1 MRRNIISIGDDVIT
15 GEVGRIFA
23 AGEMILKD
31 ADVNKLTGAGEVN
44 IEDSFI
50 SETKLAGEIKARN
63 SNFGSIKIAGVFE
76 STGICKADRMVAIG
90 EINAEELDC
99 KILRNFSENLS
110 GIVMNDSNNYY
121 NKFNFDININKFKYK
136 NKVGYGEGNSNT
148 VKGNSGSK
156 YTGKIKAETFENLCD
171 FTLDFDYNFKNILNL
186 DILRDVK
193 VVECNEFYNLG
204 VLDLEG
210 ISAEIVYILPT
221 RGTRVNQ
228 IMGCNIVI
236 DKEFIMKDNYM
247 KLPRSIDMKFINKAP
262 NQEVGR
268 ILVDSIEGDNI
279 TIDYVEAKY
288 ISGDNIMIGKNCI
301 IDKVEYRD
309 EIKISDGALV
319 KEVIQ
324 LNSIKL
330 IGSN

>member
-1 MRRNIISIGDDVIT
+1 MRRNIISLGEDVIT
-15 GEVGRIFA
+15 GEIGRIFA

-31 ADVNKLTGAGEVN
+31 ADVNKLTGAGEIN
-44 IEDSFI
+44 IEDSYV
-50 SETKLAGEIKARN
+50 SETKLAGEITARN
-63 SNFGSIKIAGVFE
+63 SSFGSIKIAGVFV
-76 STGICKADRMVAIG
+76 SAGICKAETMVAVG
-90 EINAEELDC
+90 EINAEELEC
-99 KILRNFSENLS
+99 KILRNFSENFS
-110 GIVMNDSNNYY
+110 GVVMNDSNHNDS
-121 NKFNFDININKFKYK
+121 KFNFDININKFKYK
-136 NKVGYGEGNSNT
+136 NKVEYGHDSKNNNT
-148 VKGNSGSK
+148 VKGNGGSK
-156 YTGKIKAETFENLCD
+156 YSGKIKAETFENLCD

-221 RGTRVNQ
+221 CGTRVNQ

-247 KLPRSIDMKFINKAP
+247 KLPRSIDMKLINKAP
-262 NQEVGR
+262 IQEVGR
-268 ILVDSIEGDNI
+268 IKVDSIEGDNI
-279 TIDYVEAKY
+279 TIDYVEAKF
-288 ISGDNIMIGKNCI
+288 IRGDNVIIGKNCI

-309 EIKISDGALV
+309 EIEISDSAIV

-324 LNSIKL
+324 LNSI
-330 IGSN
+330 

>member
-23 AGEMILKD
+23 AGEIALKD

-44 IEDSFI
+44 IEDSYI
-50 SETKLAGEIKARN
+50 SETKLAGEIHAFN
-63 SNFGSIKIAGVFE
+63 SNFGSIRIAGVFE
-76 STGICKADRMVAIG
+76 STGTCKADIMVAIG

-110 GIVMNDSNNYY
+110 GVVMNDSNS
-121 NKFNFDININKFKYK
+121 KFSFDININKFKYK
-136 NKVGYGEGNSNT
+136 NRIEYGNGAKNT
-148 VKGNSGSK
+148 VNGNSGSK
-156 YTGKIKAETFENLCD
+156 YKGKIKAETFENLCD

-186 DILRDVK
+186 DTLRDVK

-204 VLDLEG
+204 ALALEG

-236 DKEFIMKDNYM
+236 DKDFIMKENYM
-247 KLPRSIDMKFINKAP
+247 KLPRSIDMKNINRAP
-262 NQEVGR
+262 IYDVGR

-279 TIDYVEAKY
+279 TIDYVEANF
-288 ISGDNIMIGKNCI
+288 ISGDNVIIGRNCI

-309 EIKISDGALV
+309 DIKISDGAIV

-324 LNSIKL
+324 LNSVKL
-330 IGSN
+330 IERI